1 MSDRSATDVG
11 DPPAAPKAG
20 PQPPGAEAERPQDIP
35 RRGWVQI
42 LKRSWA
48 QTTEDQIPLL
58 SAGVAFFGFLAL
70 FPTLIAL
77 VLAYGLFAD
86 PSTIATQV
94 DSMGTAL
101 PAEVKDLVITQLTEQ
116 SQRSGALSVGVIISL
131 MLALWSASGGVANL
145 VLAINTAYDETDD
158 RPIVKKRLLALA
170 LTFGAIIFMIVLVTL
185 IAVLPIIFSIFDG
198 GPLRWLVQVV
208 RWVLIA
214 ALIMIALAV
223 LYRVAPDRDAPKL
236 RWASPGAIVATLVW
250 LLVSVGFS
258 LYVTLFASYAK
269 TYGALAGIVVLLMW
283 LWLTSYAV
291 LFGAEINAE
300 AEQQTIKDST
310 VGAAQ
315 PLGRRGAVAA
325 DSRPPTDSDAGD
337 DAGAEAAADNPS
349 ATGLA
354 MTSDTDD
361 RNVPATRPTAAPT
374 PIRTESTTTPPDDS
388 IAALITQVTEESS
401 RLVRTELKL
410 AQVEM
415 TAKAKT
421 AGVGIGAFG
430 VAGVLALFGVGCLI
444 VTAIFALALVLPT
457 WAAALIVGVVVLAVA
472 GVAALIGKKKV
483 GEAAPA
489 MPTDT
494 VENVKADVAEIKESA
509 RR

>member
-1 MSDRSATDVG
+1 MSDRSAADVG
-11 DPPAAPKAG
+11 DAPAAEAA
-20 PQPPGAEAERPQDIP
+20 QPETPGAEAERPQDIP

-48 QTTEDQIPLL
+48 QTTEDQIPLIG
-58 SAGVAFFGFLAL
+58 AGVAFFGFLAL
-70 FPTLIAL
+70 FPSLIAL

-86 PSTIATQV
+86 PSTIATQI
-94 DSMGTAL
+94 DSLGTAL
-101 PAEVKDLVITQLTEQ
+101 PAEVKDLIITQLTEQ
-116 SQRSGALSVGVIISL
+116 SQRSGALSFGVIISL
-131 MLALWSASGGVANL
+131 LLALWSASGGVANL

-185 IAVLPIIFSIFDG
+185 IAVLPIVFSIFDG

-214 ALIMIALAV
+214 VLIMVGLAV

-236 RWASPGAIVATLVW
+236 RWASPGAIVATLLW
-250 LLVSVGFS
+250 LIVSLGFS

-310 VGAAQ
+310 VGPAK
-315 PLGRRGAVAA
+315 PLGQRGAVAA
-325 DSRPPTDSDAGD
+325 DSRPPTDTDDDSDSGIRD
-337 DAGAEAAADNPS
+337 RTDADTPAI
-349 ATGLA
+349 GLA
-354 MTSDTDD
+354 MTSDTDG
-361 RNVPATRPTAAPT
+361 RNVPATRPTAAT
-374 PIRTESTTTPPDDS
+374 PATAYPDDS

-430 VAGVLALFGVGCLI
+430 VAGVLTLFGIGCLI

-457 WAAALIVGVVVLAVA
+457 WAAALIVGVLVFAVA

-483 GEAAPA
+483 GQATPP
-489 MPTDT
+489 MPTSA

>member
-11 DPPAAPKAG
+11 DAPATEAG
-20 PQPPGAEAERPQDIP
+20 RPQAPGAQAERPQDIP

-70 FPTLIAL
+70 FPSLIAL

-86 PSTIATQV
+86 PSTIATQI
-94 DSMGTAL
+94 DSLGTAL
-101 PAEVKDLVITQLTEQ
+101 PAEVKDLIIPQLTEQ
-116 SQRSGALSVGVIISL
+116 SQRTGALSVGVIISL
-131 MLALWSASGGVANL
+131 LLALWSASGGVANL

-158 RPIVKKRLLALA
+158 RPLVKKRLLALA
-170 LTFGAIIFMIVLVTL
+170 LTLGAIVFMIVLVTL

-214 ALIMIALAV
+214 VLIMVGLAV
-223 LYRVAPDRDAPKL
+223 LYRVAPDRDAPKM
-236 RWASPGAIVATLVW
+236 RWASPGAIVATLLW
-250 LLVSVGFS
+250 LVVSVGFS

-310 VGAAQ
+310 VGPAK
-315 PLGRRGAVAA
+315 PLGQRGAVAA
-325 DSRPPTDSDAGD
+325 DSRPPTDVDSDTGD
-337 DAGAEAAADNPS
+337 DAADHATADNP
-349 ATGLA
+349 AARGLA
-354 MTSDTDD
+354 MTSDTEGRD
-361 RNVPATRPTAAPT
+361 VPATRPSAAT
-374 PIRTESTTTPPDDS
+374 PATTPPDDS
-388 IAALITQVTEESS
+388 IAALISQVTEESS

-430 VAGVLALFGVGCLI
+430 VAGVLALFGIGCLI

-457 WAAALIVGVVVLAVA
+457 WAAALIVGVLVLAVA

-483 GEAAPA
+483 GEATPP
-489 MPTDT
+489 MPTSA

>member
-11 DPPAAPKAG
+11 DAPAAEAHA
-20 PQPPGAEAERPQDIP
+20 QAPGAEAERPQDIP
-35 RRGWVQI
+35 RRGWLQI

-48 QTTEDQIPLL
+48 QTTEDQIPLIA
-58 SAGVAFFGFLAL
+58 AGVAFFGFLAL
-70 FPTLIAL
+70 FPSLIAL

-86 PSTIATQV
+86 PSTIATQI
-94 DSMGTAL
+94 DSLGTAL
-101 PAEVKDLVITQLTEQ
+101 PAEVKDLIITQLTEQ

-131 MLALWSASGGVANL
+131 LLALWSASGGVANL

-185 IAVLPIIFSIFDG
+185 IAVLPIVFSIFDG

-214 ALIMIALAV
+214 VLIMVGLAV
-223 LYRVAPDRDAPKL
+223 LYRVAPDRDSPKM
-236 RWASPGAIVATLVW
+236 RWASPGAIVATLLW
-250 LLVSVGFS
+250 LIVSLGFS

-310 VGAAQ
+310 VGPAK
-315 PLGRRGAVAA
+315 PLGQRGAVAA
-325 DSRPPTDSDAGD
+325 DSRPPTDSDTGD
-337 DAGAEAAADNPS
+337 STGDSDTGDHAATDTPS
-349 ATGLA
+349 ATGLV
-354 MTSDTDD
+354 MTSNTDG
-361 RNVPATRPTAAPT
+361 RNVPATRPAAATPATA
-374 PIRTESTTTPPDDS
+374 PPDDS
-388 IAALITQVTEESS
+388 IAALISQVTEESS

-430 VAGVLALFGVGCLI
+430 AAGVLALFGIGCLI
-444 VTAIFALALVLPT
+444 ATAIFALALVLPT
-457 WAAALIVGVVVLAVA
+457 WAAALIVGVIVLAVA

-483 GEAAPA
+483 SEATPP
-489 MPTDT
+489 MPTSA
-494 VENVKADVAEIKESA
+494 VENVKADVADIKESA

>member
-1 MSDRSATDVG
+1 MSNQQTEASTHSS
-11 DPPAAPKAG
+11 
-20 PQPPGAEAERPQDIP
+20 PGSDAETPQDIP

-42 LKRSWA
+42 LKRAWA
-48 QTTEDQIPLL
+48 QTTEDQVPLL
-58 SAGVAFFGFLAL
+58 GAGVAFFGFLAL
-70 FPTLIAL
+70 FPSLIAL

-86 PSTIATQV
+86 PGTIATQI
-94 DSMGTAL
+94 DSLGSAL
-101 PAEVKDLVITQLTEQ
+101 PREVKELIIAQLTAQ
-116 SQRSGALSVGVIISL
+116 SANTGALSFGVIISL
-131 MLALWSASGGVANL
+131 LVALWSASGGVANL
-145 VLAINTAYDETDD
+145 VQAVNTAYDETDK
-158 RPIVKKRLLALA
+158 RNLVKKRLIALG
-170 LTFGAIIFMIVLVTL
+170 LTFGAIIFMVVLITL
-185 IAVLPIIFSIFDG
+185 IAVLPVVFAFFDG

-214 ALIMIALAV
+214 ALIMAALAV

-236 RWASPGAIVATLVW
+236 RWASPGAIVATLLW
-250 LLVSVGFS
+250 LLVSLGFS
-258 LYVTLFASYAK
+258 LYVSLFASYAK
-269 TYGALAGIVVLLMW
+269 TYGAVAGIVVLLMW
-283 LWLTSYAV
+283 LWLTSYAI

-310 VGAAQ
+310 VGPAQ

-325 DSRPPTDSDAGD
+325 DSLPPGD
-337 DAGAEAAADNPS
+337 DRDAAD
-349 ATGLA
+349 ATTRGTTMSSDHTPDTGREVSTVA
-354 MTSDTDD
+354 ATSGTPA
-361 RNVPATRPTAAPT
+361 VPGGPG
-374 PIRTESTTTPPDDS
+374 PDDS
-388 IAALITQVTEESS
+388 IATLIKQVTEESS

-415 TAKAKT
+415 TEKAKT

-430 VAGVLALFGVGCLI
+430 AAGVLALFGIGCLI

-483 GEAAPA
+483 GQAAPA
-489 MPTDT
+489 VPTST
-494 VENVKADVAEIKESA
+494 VENVKADVAEIKESV

>member
-11 DPPAAPKAG
+11 DAPATEAAR
-20 PQPPGAEAERPQDIP
+20 PQAPGAQAERPQDIP

-70 FPTLIAL
+70 FPSLIAL

-86 PSTIATQV
+86 PSTIATQI
-94 DSMGTAL
+94 DSLGTAL
-101 PAEVKDLVITQLTEQ
+101 PAEVKDLIITQLTEQ
-116 SQRSGALSVGVIISL
+116 SQRTGALSVGVIISL
-131 MLALWSASGGVANL
+131 LLALWSASGGVANL

-158 RPIVKKRLLALA
+158 RPLVKKRLLALA
-170 LTFGAIIFMIVLVTL
+170 LTLGAIVFMIVLVTL

-214 ALIMIALAV
+214 VLIMVGLAV
-223 LYRVAPDRDAPKL
+223 LYRVAPDRDAPKM
-236 RWASPGAIVATLVW
+236 RWASPGAIVATLLW
-250 LLVSVGFS
+250 LVVSVGFS

-310 VGAAQ
+310 VGPAK
-315 PLGRRGAVAA
+315 PLGQRGAVAA
-325 DSRPPTDSDAGD
+325 DSRPPTDVDSDTGD
-337 DAGAEAAADNPS
+337 DAADHATADNP
-349 ATGLA
+349 AARGLA
-354 MTSDTDD
+354 MTSDTEGRD
-361 RNVPATRPTAAPT
+361 VPATRPSAAT
-374 PIRTESTTTPPDDS
+374 PATTPPDDS
-388 IAALITQVTEESS
+388 IAALISQVTEESS

-430 VAGVLALFGVGCLI
+430 VAGVLALFGIGCLI

-457 WAAALIVGVVVLAVA
+457 WAAALIVGVLVLAVA

-483 GEAAPA
+483 GEATPP
-489 MPTDT
+489 MPTSA

>member
-325 DSRPPTDSDAGD
+325 D
-337 DAGAEAAADNPS
+337 NPS

-361 RNVPATRPTAAPT
+361 RNVPATRAAAAPT